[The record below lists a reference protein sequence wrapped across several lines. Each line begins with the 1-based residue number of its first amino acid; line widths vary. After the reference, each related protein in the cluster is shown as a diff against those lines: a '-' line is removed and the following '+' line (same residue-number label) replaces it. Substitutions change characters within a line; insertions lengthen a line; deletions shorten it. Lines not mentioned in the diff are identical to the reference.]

1 MKDTRV
7 NPAALTG
14 PNGDGS
20 KSLAKESKVAVG
32 VQFAVTALIGWLL
45 AYVAGLD
52 TSSWTGV
59 LGQVGAAVVAAVA
72 ALYAAYRQS
81 NA

>member
-1 MKDTRV
+1 VKI
-7 NPAALTG
+7 NPAQQAG

-32 VQFAVTALIGWLL
+32 VQLAVTAIIGWLL
-45 AYVAGLD
+45 TYVAGLD
-52 TSSWTGV
+52 TSSWTGI

-72 ALYAAYRQS
+72 ALAAAYRQP